1 MAHRYTFHRFA
12 FMIPPEG
19 QLKVKFIFILFRRI
33 AWIPMFNHVAAVND
47 AGTTTAVRHAG
58 SNRICHL

>member
-1 MAHRYTFHRFA
+1 
-12 FMIPPEG
+12 MIPPEGQPEG

-33 AWIPMFNHVAAVND
+33 ARIPILNHIAVVND
-47 AGTTTAVRHAG
+47 AGTTTAVRRAG